1 MVINKQ
7 LENEI
12 QLNLNKFLKL
22 NKNTLITDSLQKLEQ
37 LNIRL
42 QVIKYESNPKLAI
55 INFFKGNKIIN
66 TINILV

>member
-12 QLNLNKFLKL
+12 QLNLNKFLRL
-22 NKNTLITDSLQKLEQ
+22 NKNTLVTDSLQKLEQ

-55 INFFKGNKIIN
+55 MNFFKGNKIIN

>member
-42 QVIKYESNPKLAI
+42 QIIKYESNPKLAI

>member
-55 INFFKGNKIIN
+55 MNFFKGNKIIN